1 MAMKLFTFH
10 RSSAA
15 YRVRI
20 ALNLKGLP
28 HDFEFISLPRGEQRS
43 EAYLATNPQGLVPTL
58 VTGEGDLLTQ
68 SLAMIEYLDETH
80 PEPALLP
87 SNARDRAVTRAMAQ
101 VIACDIHPL
110 NNLRI
115 LHYLKDPLGHDQ
127 ETLNE
132 WYRHWIA
139 RGFEALEAMLAR
151 HGTKS
156 FCFDDRPGLADICL
170 VPQVYNARRF
180 ETDLDPYPN
189 LVRIDE
195 NLRSLRSFAN
205 AAPEAQPDAM

>member
-1 MAMKLFTFH
+1 MKLYTFH

-20 ALNLKGLP
+20 ALNLKELA

-58 VTGEGDLLTQ
+58 VTGERDLLTQ
-68 SLAMIEYLDETH
+68 SLAIIEYLDEMH

-87 SNARDRAVTRAMAQ
+87 SNAHDRALVRAMAQ

-115 LHYLKDPLGHDQ
+115 LGYLKDPLGHDQ
-127 ETLNE
+127 GTVNK
-132 WYRHWIA
+132 WYRHWIT
-139 RGFEALEAMLAR
+139 RGFESLEAMVAR
-151 HGTKS
+151 YGTQC
-156 FCFDDRPGLADICL
+156 FCFGDRPGLADICL

-180 ETDLDPYPN
+180 ETDLEPYPN
-189 LVRIDE
+189 LAKIDE
-195 NLRSLRSFAN
+195 NLRNLRSFAN